1 MAAAEAATLVFGA
14 REFETC
20 MVIVEEF
27 FRQHRRANVIK
38 VVLSTHDLKPLGA
51 RIWRV
56 VDGKLKAVT
65 RIIVGFIMTHPG
77 GSVSISAQVG

>member
-1 MAAAEAATLVFGA
+1 MVPAEAATLVFEA

-20 MVIVEEF
+20 MAIVGEF
-27 FRQHRRANVIK
+27 FQHRSNIIK

-56 VDGKLKAVT
+56 VDGNLEIAPRT
-65 RIIVGFIMTHPG
+65 IVGFIMTQPG
-77 GSVSISAQVG
+77 C

>member
-1 MAAAEAATLVFGA
+1 MASTQAAKLVFQA

-20 MVIVEEF
+20 IAIVEEF
-27 FRQHRRANVIK
+27 FRQHRWVNIIK

-56 VDGKLKAVT
+56 VDGHLEAAT
-65 RIIVGFIMTHPG
+65 RIIVGFIMTQPG
-77 GSVSISAQVG
+77 GSVTISAQVG